1 MTKSS
6 IIVKGARQNNL
17 KNINIEIPRD
27 KLVVFTGLSGSG
39 KSSLAIDTIYAEGQ
53 RRYLESLNT
62 YARQFLG
69 SMDKPD
75 LDYIEGLSPSIAIEQ
90 KSVSKNPRSTV
101 GTVTEIYDYLRLL
114 YANIGI
120 PHCPT
125 CGQEIT
131 PLTTQEITES
141 ILKELPVNTK
151 FRVLSPIIQRR
162 KGEYSAIFKQLKK
175 DGFVR
180 VIVDEI
186 EYELDE
192 EISLDKNKFHDIDV
206 VIDRLVKK
214 DTDQFRNRLADAVEQ
229 ASKLTD
235 GLVKIWI
242 PEKDPKIYSERLFC
256 PTCSLSMPDLRPQ
269 LFSFNTPHG
278 MCPACNGLGKSN
290 EFTEHRLFPDK
301 DRNLYES
308 NLRSVGG
315 FGTLETY
322 SWRILETVAEH
333 YNVNLSDPIMDLPED
348 FWQIFLWGSGSE
360 KIPFHFDSSQSNGNG
375 DREFSYNVSRPF
387 EGILNTLQR
396 RYMQSSSDSS
406 REYYEKWMEQQIC
419 RVCHGQRLRPEALGV
434 ILHEK
439 SIADVS
445 TLTVDKA
452 LQFLSEVKALV
463 SDRQMHIVKEV
474 LKELFA
480 RYTFLLNVGL
490 HYVQMDR
497 ESKTLSGGESERVR
511 LATQIGSNLVGVL
524 YVLDEP
530 SIGLHP
536 RDNYKLVKMLE
547 QLRDKGNSILVVEHD
562 EGIIR
567 SADFIVDIGPGA
579 GIHGGEVVVADT
591 LSVVEKHKE
600 SLTGKYL
607 RGELFIPTPEY
618 RRSNDNQWITIRG
631 ARSNNLK
638 NIDVK
643 IPLGVLTVVTGVS
656 GAGKSSLIMEIL
668 YKGLHREIYRE
679 SRMIPGEFDSI
690 DGSDAID
697 KIIHIDQTPIG
708 RTPRSIPATYTKLF
722 DIIRDL
728 FEKTQEAKLRGYKKG
743 RFSFNVKGGR
753 CEKCTGSGYNLIEM
767 QFLPSVFVRCDVC
780 KGQRYN
786 TETLEVKFK
795 GKNIAEVLD
804 MSHEEAYEF
813 FENHPR
819 MQAILKTLIDVGL
832 GYIKLGQSSTTLS
845 GGEAQRV
852 KLSRE
857 LSKRST
863 GKTLYILDEPTT
875 GLHFHDTNQL
885 ILVIQRLVDQ
895 GNSVI
900 IIEHNMDIIK
910 SADYL
915 IDVGPEGGDEGGE
928 IVASGTPEE
937 IVRVKKSYTG
947 QFLAPVLH
955 HANQNGQVLDSE
967 EHQEMLVLDPK
978 KKSTKKSSKKSVKK
992 SSKKSSKKSTTK
1004 SAKSRSKKTTQK
1016 SAKKSKGSKKTAKS
1030 KKKPS
1035 PKQTSPTTKKMT
1047 DSAKVK
1053 KDTSIQ
1059 T

>member
-6 IIVKGARQNNL
+6 IIIKGARQNNL
-17 KNINIEIPRD
+17 KNIDITIPRD
-27 KLVVFTGLSGSG
+27 QLVVFTGLSGSG
-39 KSSLAIDTIYAEGQ
+39 KSSLAMDTIYAEGQ

-90 KSVSKNPRSTV
+90 KTVSKNPRSTV
-101 GTVTEIYDYLRLL
+101 GTITEIYDHLRLL
-114 YANIGI
+114 FANIGT
-120 PHCPT
+120 PHCPN
-125 CGQEIT
+125 CGQVIT
-131 PLTTQEITES
+131 PLTTQEITET
-141 ILKELPVNTK
+141 ILAEIPAKTK

-162 KGEYSAIFKQLKK
+162 KGEYSAVFKQLKK

-192 EISLDKNKFHDIDV
+192 TISLDKNKFHFIDV

-214 DTDQFRNRLADAVEQ
+214 DTDLFRNRLADAVEQ

-242 PEKDPKIYSERLFC
+242 PKKEPKIYSERLFC

-308 NLRSVGG
+308 NLRNVGG

-322 SWRILETVAEH
+322 SWRILETVAKH
-333 YNVNLSDPIMDLPED
+333 YKVNIYDPIEDLPPD
-348 FWQIFLWGSGSE
+348 FWEIFLWGSGSE
-360 KIPFHFDSSQSNGNG
+360 KIPFHFDSSQTNGSKK
-375 DREFSYNVSRPF
+375 DREFSYNVSRPY

-396 RYMQSSSDSS
+396 RYMQTSSESS
-406 REYYEKWMEQQIC
+406 RDYYEKWMEVRIC
-419 RVCHGQRLRPEALGV
+419 RVCQGQRLRPEALGV
-434 ILHEK
+434 IVHEK
-439 SIADVS
+439 SIADV
-445 TLTVDKA
+445 TKLTVDRA
-452 LQFLSEVKALV
+452 LEYLEEVKTEI
-463 SDRQMHIVKEV
+463 SDRQMHIVKDV
-474 LKELFA
+474 LKELFS

-490 HYVQMDR
+490 HYVQMNR
-497 ESKTLSGGESERVR
+497 ASKTLSGGESERVR

-536 RDNYKLVKMLE
+536 RDNYKLIKMLE

-591 LSVVEKHKE
+591 LATVEKHPA

-607 RGELFIPTPEY
+607 RGDLFIPTPGH
-618 RRSNDNQWITIRG
+618 RRSNYEHWITING
-631 ARSNNLK
+631 ARANNLK

-643 IPLGVLTVVTGVS
+643 VPLGVLTVVTGVS

-668 YKGLHREIYRE
+668 YKGLHREI
-679 SRMIPGEFDSI
+679 SRDSRLIPGDFDNI
-690 DGSDAID
+690 EGSELID

-728 FEKTQEAKLRGYKKG
+728 FEKTSEAKLRGYKKG

-753 CEKCTGSGYNLIEM
+753 CEKCSGSGYNLIEM

-780 KGQRYN
+780 KGKRYN
-786 TETLEVKFK
+786 TETLEVRFK
-795 GKNIAEVLD
+795 GKNIAEVLN
-804 MSHEEAYEF
+804 MSHEEAHAF
-813 FENHPR
+813 FENFPR
-819 MQAILKTLIDVGL
+819 MQAILQTLIDVGL

-885 ILVIQRLVDQ
+885 ILVLQCLVDQ

-900 IIEHNMDIIK
+900 IIEHNMDVIK

-915 IDVGPEGGDEGGE
+915 IDVGPEGGDEGGY
-928 IVASGTPEE
+928 IVACGTPED
-937 IVRVKKSYTG
+937 ISQVKNSYTG
-947 QFLAPVLH
+947 QYLLPVLN
-955 HANQNGQVLDSE
+955 HANKAGQLEFSE
-967 EHQEMLVLDPK
+967 ERQYMPAINGKKKTRVSRRTSK
-978 KKSTKKSSKKSVKK
+978 KASKKSTKKTT
-992 SSKKSSKKSTTK
+992 KKSTKTAAKNSSVKGTK
-1004 SAKSRSKKTTQK
+1004 KTKVKKTT
-1016 SAKKSKGSKKTAKS
+1016 
-1030 KKKPS
+1030 
-1035 PKQTSPTTKKMT
+1035 TK
-1047 DSAKVK
+1047 
-1053 KDTSIQ
+1053 I
-1059 T
+1059 